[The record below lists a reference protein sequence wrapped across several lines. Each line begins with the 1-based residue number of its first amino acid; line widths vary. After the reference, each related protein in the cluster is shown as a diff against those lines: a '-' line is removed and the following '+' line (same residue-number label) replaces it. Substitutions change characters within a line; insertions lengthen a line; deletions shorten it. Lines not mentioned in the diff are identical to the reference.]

1 MSSDVILY
9 CEQLKLAVGGCD
21 TKKASMNLDAID
33 QYFNDR
39 VSEDEIGKFQ
49 PFSLVSELILMI
61 FFSHCD
67 QQIWPSIKYSAMM
80 VVFWAFANSVQIN
93 AKHFA
98 VKS

>member
-49 PFSLVSELILMI
+49 PFFHL
-61 FFSHCD
+61 F
-67 QQIWPSIKYSAMM
+67 Q
-80 VVFWAFANSVQIN
+80 N
-93 AKHFA
+93 
-98 VKS
+98 